1 MSLARIRAT
10 PTWVVGAAAAF
21 VWMLSAF
28 YIFYFGAH
36 WHLDLRV
43 YRAAGDALYHGGRP
57 FSDFYTESHLPF
69 TYPPFALLVLSP
81 LSFGSLGLVEALW
94 WLASG
99 AAMVFTLYRLLTVNT
114 GTAPDET
121 GAPPTGLAMPR
132 QRALAVAALMAAA
145 ATLVLEPV
153 RSNMTYAQINLF
165 LMLLVVVD
173 LTARPTK
180 RTWWRGCL
188 VGLASAIK
196 LTPLVYLGAF
206 LVRRDWRSLA
216 RGAATFV
223 AATALSWLLLSSDS
237 SLYWFHEATDAQRTG
252 PIAIVSNQS
261 WNGLLRRPPFHWG
274 HLTAVLWVV
283 LVVGTLACGLF
294 LAARLS
300 AANRTA
306 ETIVA
311 LSLTELLISPVSWTH
326 HWSWLVIAPIAVVSL
341 WSVHRAVAWL
351 LLALVL
357 LAVLAPYLWLQSGPP
372 SYVAGNTLVLVGAAT
387 LVVWTASEW
396 PVRSEARP
404 RFRSRPGSRAWL
416 GTRAERR

>member
-10 PTWVVGAAAAF
+10 PTWVVVAAAAF
-21 VWMLSAF
+21 LWVLSAF
-28 YIFYFGAH
+28 FISYFGAQ
-36 WHLDLRV
+36 WHLDLRI

-57 FSDFYTESHLPF
+57 FNELYTESHLPF

-81 LSFGSLGLVEALW
+81 LSFGTLGLVESLW

-99 AAMVFTLYRLLTVNT
+99 AALVFTLYRLLTVNT
-114 GTAPDET
+114 GAAPDET
-121 GAPPTGLAMPR
+121 GAPPTGLAMPK

-173 LTARPTK
+173 LTAKQTK
-180 RTWWRGCL
+180 KTWWRGCL
-188 VGLASAIK
+188 VGLAAAIK
-196 LTPLVYLGAF
+196 LTPLVYLAAF

-216 RGAATFV
+216 RGVATF
-223 AATALSWLLLSSDS
+223 AGATALSWLLLSSDS
-237 SLYWFHEATDAQRTG
+237 SLYWFHEVTDAQRTG
-252 PIAIVSNQS
+252 PIDIVSNQS

-274 HLTAVLWVV
+274 HLSAVIWVA
-283 LVVGTLACGLF
+283 LVVGTLACGVF
-294 LAARLS
+294 LAARLT

-311 LSLTELLISPVSWTH
+311 LSLTELLVSPVSWTH

-341 WSVHRAVAWL
+341 WPVHRAVAWML
-351 LLALVL
+351 LILVT
-357 LAVLAPYLWLQSGPP
+357 LAVLAPYMWLQSGPV
-372 SYVAGNTLVLVGAAT
+372 SYVAGNALVLMGAAI

-396 PVRSEARP
+396 PVRSVVRP
-404 RFRSRPGSRAWL
+404 RLLSRPGSRGRL
-416 GTRAERR
+416 RAGAETP